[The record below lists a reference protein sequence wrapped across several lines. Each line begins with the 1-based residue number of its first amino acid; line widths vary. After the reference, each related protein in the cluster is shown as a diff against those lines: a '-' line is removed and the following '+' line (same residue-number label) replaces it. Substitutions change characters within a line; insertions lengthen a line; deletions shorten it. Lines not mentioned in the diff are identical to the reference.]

1 MIETRPLTRVA
12 MEPRIASHVIALLVC
27 SRESFLDI
35 CWPDISIW
43 MWAGIAVLTIVGSWL
58 CVALQKIVSP
68 ELARLVV
75 IVICFVGSIAAI
87 VDGVLELQL

>member
-1 MIETRPLTRVA
+1 
-12 MEPRIASHVIALLVC
+12 
-27 SRESFLDI
+27 
-35 CWPDISIW
+35 

-58 CVALQKIVSP
+58 CVSLQKIVSP

-75 IVICFVGSIAAI
+75 IVICFVGSIGAI